1 MPQRTQS
8 LNEDTEK
15 RIEGKT
21 ELLAGG
27 KSEAGARNQ
36 DDLTYRIIGAA
47 MAVYSALGPGF
58 FEKVY
63 ENALCH
69 EFAKRGIRYQRQK
82 RFRVQYDGVDIGE
95 LVVDLLIE
103 DLVIVELKA
112 AREPHSLT
120 EAQVI
125 GYLKAA
131 GLKRGLV
138 INFNVRSLKSGIKR
152 ISV

>member
-1 MPQRTQS
+1 

-15 RIEGKT
+15 KIEGKAKM
-21 ELLAGG
+21 LADTKPG
-27 KSEAGARNQ
+27 AGTRNQ

-47 MAVYSALGPGF
+47 MAVHSALGPGF

-69 EFAKRGIRYQRQK
+69 EFVKRGIGYHQQK
-82 RFRVQYDGVDIGE
+82 RFRVEYDGVDVGE
-95 LVVDLLIE
+95 LIVDLLVE
-103 DLVIVELKA
+103 GRVIVELKA

>member
-1 MPQRTQS
+1 MPQRAQS
-8 LNEDTEK
+8 LNEDTENFVK
-15 RIEGKT
+15 QNKESLG
-21 ELLAGG
+21 GG
-27 KSEAGARNQ
+27 KPSTRAGNQ

-47 MAVYSALGPGF
+47 IEVHSVLGPGF

-63 ENALCH
+63 QNALCH
-69 EFAKRGIRYQRQK
+69 KFVKRGIRYQQQK
-82 RFRVQYDGVDIGE
+82 RYRVKYDGVEVWEMIVD
-95 LVVDLLIE
+95 LVVE
-103 DLVIVELKA
+103 DQVVVELKA
-112 AREPHSLT
+112 VKDTPSGT

-125 GYLKAA
+125 GYLRAA

>member
-1 MPQRTQS
+1 MVIRTGEEFPDGEA
-8 LNEDTEK
+8 LK
-15 RIEGKT
+15 RAQNK
-21 ELLAGG
+21 
-27 KSEAGARNQ
+27 

-47 MAVYSALGPGF
+47 MAVHSALGPGF

-69 EFAKRGIRYQRQK
+69 EFTKRGISYQQQK
-82 RFRVQYDGVDIGE
+82 RFRVQYDGVDVGDMI
-95 LVVDLLIE
+95 VDLLVE
-103 DLVIVELKA
+103 DEVILELKA
-112 AREPHSLT
+112 TREPQSLA
-120 EAQVI
+120 ESQVI

-152 ISV
+152 IRV

>member
-1 MPQRTQS
+1 MHLDRERRART
-8 LNEDTEK
+8 
-15 RIEGKT
+15 G
-21 ELLAGG
+21 
-27 KSEAGARNQ
+27 NQ

-47 MAVYSALGPGF
+47 MAVHSALGPGF

-69 EFAKRGIRYQRQK
+69 EFARRGIRYQQQK
-82 RFRVQYDGVDIGE
+82 RFRVLYDGVDVGDMIVD
-95 LVVDLLIE
+95 LVVE
-103 DLVIVELKA
+103 DRVILELMA
-112 AREPHSLT
+112 AREPNHLT

>member
-1 MPQRTQS
+1 MEYATYTR
-8 LNEDTEK
+8 
-15 RIEGKT
+15 
-21 ELLAGG
+21 
-27 KSEAGARNQ
+27 
-36 DDLTYRIIGAA
+36 DDLTFRIIGAA
-47 MAVYSALGPGF
+47 MAVHTALGPGH

-69 EFAKRGIRYQRQK
+69 EFSKRGIRFQQQK
-82 RFRVQYDGVDIGE
+82 RYRVEYDGVEVGE
-95 LVVDLLIE
+95 MMADLVVE
-103 DLVIVELKA
+103 DEVIVELKA
-112 AREPHSLT
+112 VKEPPALA

-152 ISV
+152 VSV

>member
-1 MPQRTQS
+1 M
-8 LNEDTEK
+8 NEDTEK
-15 RIEGKT
+15 IVAENSEPFAGSKLSASAGK
-21 ELLAGG
+21 
-27 KSEAGARNQ
+27 Q

-47 MAVYSALGPGF
+47 MAVHSALGSGF
-58 FEKVY
+58 FERVY

-69 EFAKRGIRYQRQK
+69 EFVKRGIRYERQK
-82 RFRVQYDGVDIGE
+82 RYRVEYDGVDVGE
-95 LVVDLLIE
+95 MTVDFVVE
-103 DLVIVELKA
+103 DQVIVELKA
-112 AREPHSLT
+112 RREPHSVT

-152 ISV
+152 ISA

>member
-1 MPQRTQS
+1 M
-8 LNEDTEK
+8 LNRGEMTPK
-15 RIEGKT
+15 
-21 ELLAGG
+21 LYA
-27 KSEAGARNQ
+27 S
-36 DDLTYRIIGAA
+36 DDLTFRIIGAA
-47 MAVYSALGPGF
+47 MAVHSALGPGF

-69 EFAKRGIRYQRQK
+69 ELAMRGLEYQRQK
-82 RFRVQYDGVDIGE
+82 RFRVEYDGVDVGE
-95 LVVDLLIE
+95 MVVDIVVE
-103 DLVIVELKA
+103 DQVIVELKTVK
-112 AREPHSLT
+112 EPPSVT

>member
-1 MPQRTQS
+1 MLVEAEPTARA
-8 LNEDTEK
+8 
-15 RIEGKT
+15 GK
-21 ELLAGG
+21 
-27 KSEAGARNQ
+27 Q
-36 DDLTYRIIGAA
+36 DDLTFRIIGAA
-47 MAVYSALGPGF
+47 MAVHSVLGPGF

-69 EFAKRGIRYQRQK
+69 EFEKRRIGYDRQK
-82 RFRVQYDGVDIGE
+82 RFRVKYDGIDVGE
-95 LVVDLLIE
+95 MIVDLLVE

-112 AREPHSLT
+112 TREPHTLT